1 MIASR
6 GKNTIVHSSLKAYGR
21 VTLGD
26 ECIILENVILGYPT
40 SDELLAARA
49 AGGFPDD
56 YDRMGCD
63 IGNNAVIR
71 SECVIYRDAV
81 IGSYLRTGH
90 KILIREKARIG
101 DHVLVGTNCVL
112 DDRVTI
118 GSYVSI
124 QSSVYIPTHTVIGD
138 NVFLGPNC
146 VFTNDPYPIRG
157 DVPLKGVRVE
167 KGASVGANAT
177 LLPGVTI
184 GEGAFVA
191 AGAIVTKDVPP
202 WTLAVGAPARFS
214 DLPEHMRRPNKIV

>member
-1 MIASR
+1 MIAAQGHR
-6 GKNTIVHSSLKAYGR
+6 TIVHPSLKAYGR

-26 ECIILENVILGYPT
+26 ECIVLENVILGYPT
-40 SDELLAARA
+40 SDELIAMRES
-49 AGGFPDD
+49 GCFPDD
-56 YDRMGCD
+56 FDRHGCT

-118 GSYVSI
+118 GSHVSI

-138 NVFLGPNC
+138 HVFLGPNC
-146 VFTNDPYPIRG
+146 VFTNDSYPIRG
-157 DVPLKGVRVE
+157 EEPLKGVIVQ
-167 KGASVGANAT
+167 KGASIGANAT
-177 LLPGVTI
+177 LLPGVTV

-202 WTLAVGAPARFS
+202 WTLAVGAPARFQDIPS
-214 DLPEHMRRPNKIV
+214 HLRTLNRIV